1 MSRKIEHYVAPLEET
16 PLQAV
21 DSAIT
26 DAAPSNFWME
36 AWRNLRKNPM
46 FVIAAILIL
55 FILFVALF
63 PQVFTAED
71 PRACTLGNS
80 VGGPSSGHPLGFN
93 FQGCD
98 IFAQVVYGARASV
111 LVGILSTLG
120 VVILGGSLGA
130 LAGYYG
136 GWLDSVIA
144 RIGDIFFALP
154 LLLGALVLIQLPFV
168 RENRGVLTVVA
179 ILVIFGWP
187 NVARITRGAVISVKN
202 SDYITSAKSLGV
214 SNFAALVKHVVPNAI
229 APVIVIATV
238 NLGIFIVAEA
248 TLSFLSIGL
257 PTSVQS
263 WGQQI
268 SDAQTVIRTDPQ
280 VLLYPSIALS
290 VTVLSFIML
299 GDAVRDA
306 LDPKARKR

>member
-16 PLQAV
+16 PLEAV

-26 DAAPSNFWME
+26 DAAPSNFWLE

-46 FVIAAILIL
+46 FIISAILIL
-55 FILFVALF
+55 FIIFVAIF

-80 VGGPSSGHPLGFN
+80 VAPPSAGHPLGYT

-98 IFAQVVYGARASV
+98 IYAQVVYGARASV
-111 LVGILSTLG
+111 LVGILSTIG
-120 VVILGGSLGA
+120 VVLLGGTLGA

-168 RENRGVLTVVA
+168 RENRGVWTVVA

-214 SNFAALVKHVVPNAI
+214 SNFAALLKHVIPNAI

-257 PTSVQS
+257 PPGIQS

-290 VTVLSFIML
+290 LTVLSFIML